1 MWADVVETMEK
12 PRCLCL
18 REMEFFMDNKVA
30 RIWKCPICRR
40 LFWESK
46 TSDAKVWYT
55 FELEIPG

>member
-1 MWADVVETMEK
+1 MVETKEN

-18 REMEFFMDNKVA
+18 AKMEFFMDNKVA
-30 RIWKCPICRR
+30 QIWKCPICGR
-40 LFWESK
+40 LLWESK